1 MDLASLLSYID
12 QNINTKYGV
21 DKINGKLHNAVMRQV
36 VSSLI
41 EITATGF
48 GGDLSP
54 EQNPGTQTK
63 PIYFMA
69 TETGTFTYCGGVEV
83 TTIPAFV
90 MWTGSAWSAKNIG
103 LPQGV
108 GEASKCQGLVFAND
122 LQPSGK
128 AVGDWYVFMGG
139 GSINWGTAISSAG
152 IVYLK
157 SNTPSDSWGY
167 VPFGGDARFRGI
179 IDPGFDPTSIVYSNG
194 DYYIART
201 GGDFSKF
208 AGINIDSI
216 KVTGKLTYNA
226 SSKNWTFS
234 EFTGGG
240 SYFEIDEVPTDGS
253 VNAVQS
259 GGVKAELDKK
269 LETVAITGDF
279 TGDGNSASKLA
290 IAETW
295 TVESPSDYEVVTRPY
310 AFKIES
316 VTAENGLTVTL
327 KNYSDDSLYTINTN
341 LAAFAKVKASGD
353 VFGKSFTLNVRP
365 V

>member
-48 GGDLSP
+48 GGDLAP

-90 MWTGSAWSAKNIG
+90 MWTGSEWSAKNIG
-103 LPQGV
+103 LPKGV

-152 IVYLK
+152 IIYLK
-157 SNTPSDSWGY
+157 SNTPTDSWGY

-179 IDPGFDPTSIVYSNG
+179 IDPGFDPVNIIYSNG

-234 EFTGGG
+234 EFTGGN
-240 SYFEIDEVPTDGS
+240 SVAYRAYSIDFNNTTEIAQEINMLGAAEIISITTNNVALLQLTY
-253 VNAVQS
+253 S
-259 GGVKAELDKK
+259 GGVKV
-269 LETVAITGDF
+269 TVNPTNPGIT
-279 TGDGNSASKLA
+279 
-290 IAETW
+290 I
-295 TVESPSDYEVVTRPY
+295 
-310 AFKIES
+310 
-316 VTAENGLTVTL
+316 
-327 KNYSDDSLYTINTN
+327 TN
-341 LAAFAKVKASGD
+341 GD
-353 VFGKSFTLNVRP
+353 VLTWEISRTTANTQASIGIKILYQ
-365 V
+365 